1 MYYQKN
7 IYREVFAM
15 DNYNSTLNNRKNKH
29 LNSFERGQIQL
40 LLSEGVSIYKIS
52 QKLGR
57 AYNTIKNEVNRGT
70 VKQIKKDK
78 EVYIYY
84 PDVAERKYKEAR
96 KNCGPKFKLLQ
107 CEEFIEHVIESFF
120 DDDKSIDSI
129 CGRAAKFKTFEPD
142 KMVTTRTLYNYIDL
156 GLLKIKNIDLPL
168 KLRRST
174 KKTKI
179 RKRKKVLGKSIEER
193 PDRVNERLEFGHW
206 EIDTMIG
213 KKTSKDEVLLT
224 LTERLS
230 RKELILK
237 MNDKTVASVR
247 DGINKIID
255 HFGEK
260 FNQVFK
266 SITSDNGSEFSEL
279 ASLEDQYNTKIYF
292 AHPYSSFERG
302 TNEKHNG
309 MIRRFI
315 PKGKSISDYNLK
327 TIARIENWCNTLPR
341 KILDYYTPD
350 EVFLKHL
357 EAI

>member
-1 MYYQKN
+1 
-7 IYREVFAM
+7 M

-40 LLSEGVSIYKIS
+40 LLSEGLGIYGIS

-78 EVYIYY
+78 EVLVYY

-96 KNCGPKFKLLQ
+96 KNCGPKFKLLE
-107 CEEFIEHVIESFF
+107 CEEFIEHVNEEFF
-120 DDDKSIDSI
+120 EKEKSIDAI
-129 CGRAAKFKTFEPD
+129 CGRAAKFNIFEPNQ
-142 KMVTTRTLYNYIDL
+142 MVTTKTLYNYIEL
-156 GLLKIKNIDLPL
+156 GLLEIKNIDLPL
-168 KLRRST
+168 KLRRSE

-193 PDRVNERLEFGHW
+193 PDKINERSEFGHW

-213 KKTSKDEVLLT
+213 KKTSTDEVLLT

-247 DGINKIID
+247 EGLNKIID
-255 HFGEK
+255 YFGEK
-260 FNQVFK
+260 FNKVFK
-266 SITSDNGSEFSEL
+266 SITSDNGAEFSEL
-279 ASLEDQYNTKIYF
+279 ANLEDQYNTKVYF

-309 MIRRFI
+309 MIRKFV
-315 PKGKSISDYNLK
+315 PKGKSISNYSAK
-327 TIARIENWCNTLPR
+327 YIAHIENWCNTLPR

-350 EVFLKHL
+350 EIFSKHL
-357 EAI
+357 QGI